1 MLHVKQVDQNDM
13 NMNQQIAATIL
24 QQLGGHSR
32 LNAMLGLKD
41 VFAVENGLS
50 FKIKV
55 HAAANYVKITLNG
68 LDLYDV
74 EIGKLRG
81 MNYNIVKQ
89 VSDVYFDD
97 LKSIIENTCKVHLSL

>member
-1 MLHVKQVDQNDM
+1 MTT
-13 NMNQQIAATIL
+13 NQQIAAIIL
-24 QQLGGHSR
+24 QQLGGQSR

-41 VFAVENGLS
+41 VFAVENGVS

-55 HAAANYVKITLNG
+55 HAAANYVKITLKG

-81 MNYNIVKQ
+81 INYNIVKQ
-89 VSDVYFDD
+89 VSDVYVDG
-97 LKSIIENTCKVHLSL
+97 LKSLIEDTCKVRLSL